1 MNVRQYQRDFDKG
14 TCRAHTRREGE
25 GRGTDTHIERDET
38 HIGGGDAEIGREPYD
53 WEGER
58 EREK

>member
-1 MNVRQYQRDFDKG
+1 MKNTSENVPPENIHVG
-14 TCRAHTRREGE
+14 GE
-25 GRGTDTHIERDET
+25 GRATDTHIERDET
-38 HIGGGDAEIGREPYD
+38 HTGRGDAEIGREPYD